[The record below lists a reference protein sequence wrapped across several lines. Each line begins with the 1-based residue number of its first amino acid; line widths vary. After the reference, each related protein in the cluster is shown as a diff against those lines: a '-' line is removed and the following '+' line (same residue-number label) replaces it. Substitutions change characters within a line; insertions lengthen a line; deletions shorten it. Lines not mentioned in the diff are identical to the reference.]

1 MILGLSNYNTS
12 IDKGKI
18 VGGNRMKKDFITNI
32 KSSYNLLT
40 KAEKKVADFILSN
53 PKAVL
58 FMSIS
63 DLAEACKVGD
73 TSVFR
78 FCKTMDLKGYQEFKM
93 VLSLSINEGQ
103 DGMDQFTGNNISMDD
118 TFGELAKKV
127 LNTNINALMETYSL
141 IREDEMD
148 RAINML
154 HEARIIYFFGVGASM
169 LTAMKAMNKFL
180 RIENKVFCIQDT
192 HMQSMVASTM
202 TSEDVAVLFS
212 YSGATKDTIHVAQ
225 IAKKAGAKILCVT
238 RFIKSPLSTY
248 SDITL
253 LSGANEGPLQGGS
266 TSAEISQLFLVDLLY
281 MEYYRRYFEH
291 CSVNNEKTSSSVLE
305 KLC

>member
-1 MILGLSNYNTS
+1 
-12 IDKGKI
+12 
-18 VGGNRMKKDFITNI
+18 MKKDFITNI
-32 KSSYNLLT
+32 KSSYNQLT
-40 KAEKKVADFILSN
+40 KAEKKVADYILAN
-53 PKAVL
+53 PRAVL
-58 FMSIS
+58 FMSIT
-63 DLAEACKVGD
+63 DLAEACEVGD

-103 DGMDQFTGNNISMDD
+103 EEMDQFTGNNISMNDS
-118 TFGELAKKV
+118 FGELAKKV
-127 LNTNINALMETYSL
+127 LNTNINALTETYSL
-141 IREDEMD
+141 IKEEDVD
-148 RAINML
+148 KAINLL
-154 HEARIIYFFGVGASM
+154 HDARMIYFFGVGASM

-180 RIENKVFCIQDT
+180 RIENKVFCLQDS
-192 HMQSMVASTM
+192 HMQSMLASTM

-225 IAKKAGAKILCVT
+225 TAKKAGAKILCIT
-238 RFIKSPLSTY
+238 RFIKSPLS
-248 SDITL
+248 SFADITL

-281 MEYYRRYFEH
+281 SEYYRRYFEH